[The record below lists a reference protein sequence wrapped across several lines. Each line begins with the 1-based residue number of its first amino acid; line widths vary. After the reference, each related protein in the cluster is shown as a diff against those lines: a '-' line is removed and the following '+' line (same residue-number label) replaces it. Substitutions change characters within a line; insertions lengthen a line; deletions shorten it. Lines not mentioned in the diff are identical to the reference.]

1 MNEISDFNAARKC
14 GPITVVYQTTE
25 DNLDGSPWPPDG
37 NDHWCVVC
45 RANGRTKWRLI
56 HLSPLR
62 APISP
67 PTARVP
73 YGGIGDQ
80 AMTQTSRDVAV
91 QHNVEI
97 ENLRAAAQQ
106 DAGFEKM
113 LKFKKGEYS
122 IADEPVALGT

>member
-1 MNEISDFNAARKC
+1 
-14 GPITVVYQTTE
+14 
-25 DNLDGSPWPPDG
+25 
-37 NDHWCVVC
+37 
-45 RANGRTKWRLI
+45 
-56 HLSPLR
+56 
-62 APISP
+62 
-67 PTARVP
+67 
-73 YGGIGDQ
+73 
-80 AMTQTSRDVAV
+80 MTQTSRDVAV